1 MRKYFLIAGCA
12 ALMLS
17 SWMPIANADDNMM
30 GKFGGRDGL
39 QKVVDD
45 SVDLWAKD
53 PRIAKNFDN
62 ANLAHLKAMLGE
74 QFCELLGGGCKY
86 AGLDMKTAHTGRN
99 LKNSDFNF
107 LAEDLQIVMSQHD
120 VPFWAQNKLVAQL
133 ASMQR
138 DVVTR

>member
-17 SWMPIANADDNMM
+17 SWMPIANAGDNMM

-62 ANLAHLKAMLGE
+62 ANLPHLKAMLGE

-86 AGLDMKTAHTGRN
+86 AGLDMKAAHTGRN
-99 LKNSDFNF
+99 LKNADFNF

>member
-1 MRKYFLIAGCA
+1 MRKYLLIAGCT
-12 ALMLS
+12 ALMLT
-17 SWMPIANADDNMM
+17 SWMPAANAEDSLMD
-30 GKFGGRDGL
+30 KFGGRDGL

-45 SVDLWAKD
+45 SVNLWAKD
-53 PRIAKNFDN
+53 PRIAKHFAN
-62 ANLAHLKAMLGE
+62 ADLPHLKAMLGE

-86 AGLDMKTAHTGRN
+86 TGLDMKAAHTGRD

-107 LAEDLQIVMSQHD
+107 LAEDLQIVMSQHE
-120 VPFWAQNKLVAQL
+120 VPFRAQNKLVAQL